1 MDIGIIEMVLFGIIA
16 LCILSVLLVLI
27 IHYRNYFKAKK
38 SWKLEYIAELDIAE
52 NMKNNLHKIGI
63 FIKIL
68 FGLAIINTLCSI
80 YLAQFEGDSYISL
93 FMPIYLLIFL
103 ATVYNSITT
112 MAKKPK
118 YVKLKICDN
127 GILFK
132 DSYKKWSD
140 YKGYYK
146 KGDYL
151 CLILNNGLNNM
162 VQYLKYS
169 EELENIIKTHL
180 NVITNTKDNR

>member
-38 SWKLEYIAELDIAE
+38 SWKLEYIAELDITE

-63 FIKIL
+63 FINIKIFLGFIIINTL
-68 FGLAIINTLCSI
+68 FGIYLVLFKGAPHSLLLICMYPFIILAIINHTRI
-80 YLAQFEGDSYISL
+80 
-93 FMPIYLLIFL
+93 
-103 ATVYNSITT
+103 
-112 MAKKPK
+112 KKPK

-151 CLILNNGLNNM
+151 CLILNNGLNNI

-180 NVITNTKDNR
+180 NVITNTKDNG

>member
-1 MDIGIIEMVLFGIIA
+1 MDYNLVEMCLLGLLAFIG
-16 LCILSVLLVLI
+16 LSVLVSLI
-27 IHYRNYFKAKK
+27 IYYRNIFKAKK
-38 SWKLEYIAELDIAE
+38 SWKLEYIAELDITE

-63 FIKIL
+63 FKKYFWDLVIINTL
-68 FGLAIINTLCSI
+68 FGIYLVLFKGAPHSLLLICMYPFIILAIINHTRI
-80 YLAQFEGDSYISL
+80 
-93 FMPIYLLIFL
+93 
-103 ATVYNSITT
+103 
-112 MAKKPK
+112 KKPK

-151 CLILNNGLNNM
+151 CLILNNGLNNI

>member
-1 MDIGIIEMVLFGIIA
+1 MDYNLIEMCLLGLLAFIG
-16 LCILSVLLVLI
+16 LSVLVSLI
-27 IHYRNYFKAKK
+27 IYYRNIFKAKK
-38 SWKLEYIAELDIAE
+38 SWKLEYVAELDITE
-52 NMKNNLHKIGI
+52 NMKNNLNKMSI
-63 FIKIL
+63 FIKIFL
-68 FGLAIINTLCSI
+68 GFIIINTLFGI
-80 YLAQFEGDSYISL
+80 YLVLFKGAPYSL
-93 FMPIYLLIFL
+93 LLICMCPFII
-103 ATVYNSITT
+103 VVIIHT
-112 MAKKPK
+112 MTKKPK

-180 NVITNTKDNR
+180 KVITNTKDNG

>member
-63 FIKIL
+63 FIKIFLGFIIINTL
-68 FGLAIINTLCSI
+68 FGIYLVLFKGAPHSLLLICMYPFIILAIINHTRI
-80 YLAQFEGDSYISL
+80 
-93 FMPIYLLIFL
+93 
-103 ATVYNSITT
+103 
-112 MAKKPK
+112 KKPK
-118 YVKLKICDN
+118 YIKLKICDN

-132 DSYKKWSD
+132 DSYKKWD
-140 YKGYYK
+140 NYKGYYK
-146 KGDYL
+146 KGEHL
-151 CLILNNGLNNM
+151 CLILNNGLTNV

-180 NVITNTKDNR
+180 NVITNTKDNG

>member
-63 FIKIL
+63 FIKIFLGFIIINTL
-68 FGLAIINTLCSI
+68 FGIYLVLFKGAPHSLLLICMYPFIILAIINHTRI
-80 YLAQFEGDSYISL
+80 
-93 FMPIYLLIFL
+93 
-103 ATVYNSITT
+103 
-112 MAKKPK
+112 KKPK

-151 CLILNNGLNNM
+151 CLILNNGLNNI

>member
-63 FIKIL
+63 FIKIFL
-68 FGLAIINTLCSI
+68 GFIIINTLFGI
-80 YLAQFEGDSYISL
+80 YLVLFKGAPYSL
-93 FMPIYLLIFL
+93 LLICMCPFIIVVIIH
-103 ATVYNSITT
+103 TIT
-112 MAKKPK
+112 KKPK

-132 DSYKKWSD
+132 DSYKKWD
-140 YKGYYK
+140 NYKGYYK

>member
-63 FIKIL
+63 FKNLKIFLGFIIINTL
-68 FGLAIINTLCSI
+68 FGIYLVLFKGAPHSLLLICMYPFIILAIINHTRI
-80 YLAQFEGDSYISL
+80 
-93 FMPIYLLIFL
+93 
-103 ATVYNSITT
+103 
-112 MAKKPK
+112 KKPK

-132 DSYKKWSD
+132 DSYKKWD
-140 YKGYYK
+140 NYKGYYK

-180 NVITNTKDNR
+180 KEIK

>member
-38 SWKLEYIAELDIAE
+38 SWKLEYIAELDITE

-63 FIKIL
+63 FIKIFLGFIIINTL
-68 FGLAIINTLCSI
+68 FGIYLVLFKGAPHSLLLICMYPFIILAIINHTRI
-80 YLAQFEGDSYISL
+80 
-93 FMPIYLLIFL
+93 
-103 ATVYNSITT
+103 
-112 MAKKPK
+112 KKPK

-132 DSYKKWSD
+132 DSYKKWD
-140 YKGYYK
+140 NYKGYYK

-180 NVITNTKDNR
+180 KEIK